1 MKNIPISLVFILV
14 LVGCAQH
21 QYQAPQDT
29 YAQQQSARL
38 RGQSNEWNMA
48 KQTCISNLK
57 ANPSVQ
63 LVYAEVFYENNSS
76 PNKVELMSSTAKV
89 TEKQKKAVLE
99 YLSLNQAC
107 RAIDTQYGNS
117 FPTIVSAMS
126 AYYGDMDIV
135 YAKLLSKEITIGQ
148 ANREKTTRL
157 SKLNSDTTNASQE
170 IDNKLSSQ
178 HNQEVQATQAQDAQR
193 RAIAAQY
200 LINLQNINAQ
210 QQMNNKPVNT
220 TCNRYGNQV
229 NCTTQ

>member
-1 MKNIPISLVFILV
+1 MV
-14 LVGCAQH
+14 LKI
-21 QYQAPQDT
+21 
-29 YAQQQSARL
+29 R
-38 RGQSNEWNMA
+38 
-48 KQTCISNLK
+48 
-57 ANPSVQ
+57 SVH
-63 LVYAEVFYENNSS
+63 
-76 PNKVELMSSTAKV
+76 
-89 TEKQKKAVLE
+89 
-99 YLSLNQAC
+99 
-107 RAIDTQYGNS
+107 
-117 FPTIVSAMS
+117 
-126 AYYGDMDIV
+126 V

-148 ANREKTTRL
+148 ANREKTTRF